1 MTRATTALMIV
12 GLALAGCRGQVSRE
26 PPIHLNP
33 NMDHQEKFLA
43 QSANPWFKDNRAMR
57 PQVPGTV
64 AVGELRADDHLER
77 GLGGDGKPAAT
88 LPRDLRLDRAFL
100 QRGRERF
107 DIFCAPC
114 HDRAGTGEGI
124 VVKKGMLQPPR
135 FADPRLRAMPV
146 GQIYG
151 IIAAG
156 VRNMPPYAAQ
166 IPVADR
172 WAITAYVRALQI
184 SRSAGKEL
192 VPPDVLEQKGW
203 SK

>member
-1 MTRATTALMIV
+1 MRAWLIATVFVLSA
-12 GLALAGCRGQVSRE
+12 CRGQVSRE

-33 NMDHQEKFLA
+33 NMDHQEKFLP
-43 QSANPWFKDNRAMR
+43 QSENPTFQDRRAMR

-64 AVGELRADDHLER
+64 AVGELAADDHLHR
-77 GLGGDGKPAAT
+77 GLGPDGKPAAA
-88 LPRDLRLDRAFL
+88 LPRDLRLDRALL
-100 QRGRERF
+100 QRGRERY
-107 DIFCAPC
+107 DVFCAPC

-135 FADPRLRAMPV
+135 FADPRLRAMPL
-146 GQIYG
+146 GQLYG
-151 IIAAG
+151 IVTAG

-184 SRSAGKEL
+184 SRSAEKAL